1 MEHKILL
8 LLLLSLIGYSAD
20 VGFTGNGFILTANT
34 EVVECSVQTTDNTL
48 TQCAEFTLTPDSAY
62 QAELDCTGI
71 KSDATSLAAIRIL
84 GLAKKVGAG
93 AAVIE
98 GSLVTVFDQA
108 GATLWDTDITTSG
121 NNMVFSVKG
130 ANATTI
136 NWTCKI
142 ELVKKI

>member
-1 MEHKILL
+1 MIKLL
-8 LLLLSLIGYSAD
+8 LVAFIFSATLTGSTRGYTAD
-20 VGFTGNGFILTANT
+20 GFILTANT